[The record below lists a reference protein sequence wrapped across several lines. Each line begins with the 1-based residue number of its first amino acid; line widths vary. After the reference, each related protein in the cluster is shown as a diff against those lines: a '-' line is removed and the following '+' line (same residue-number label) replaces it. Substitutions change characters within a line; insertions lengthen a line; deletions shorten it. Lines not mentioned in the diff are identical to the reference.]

1 MLKSR
6 ARHSVGRKLCK
17 DGSNKIVEAI
27 QYTKSI
33 PRYLAMRY
41 LGKRWRSLYTSPFSC
56 TRLVDIPEPQ
66 LPTPEWVKVK
76 TRLSG
81 ICGSDLATITA
92 KGSPYFS
99 PFTSTPFVL
108 GHEIVGEVA
117 ETGTAVE
124 GFPVGTRVVIEP
136 ALSCPVRGISPLC
149 YQCRN
154 QRFANCENITKGDIS
169 EGVQTGYCRDTGG
182 GWSQYVLAHQS
193 QLHLVPDAISDEA
206 AVLLEPFACAL
217 HGVLKFSPD
226 RTATIC
232 VIGGGS
238 IGLLTV
244 AALRIL
250 GHRNRIIIFAKYP
263 HQQQLARE
271 LGADDV
277 LSPNSGRYAAF
288 CELTG
293 ATSHQPELGQQV
305 LIGGVDVTF
314 DCIGSSVT
322 IDDALRFTRA
332 GGDVI
337 LVGMPGIPKNVDW
350 TSIWYKQL
358 RVTGAYTYG
367 LENHNDEQIHTFTLG
382 MRLLQKM
389 EAHLRPL
396 VSTLFPLRDYK
407 RAIQTALNT
416 GKTATVKTAFDLR
429 N

>member
-1 MLKSR
+1 M
-6 ARHSVGRKLCK
+6 
-17 DGSNKIVEAI
+17 EAI

-41 LGKRWRSLYTSPFSC
+41 LGKRWRNLYTSSVSC
-56 TRLVDIPEPQ
+56 VHLVDMPEPQ
-66 LPTPEWVKVK
+66 LLTPEWVKVR

-81 ICGSDLATITA
+81 ICGSDLAIITA

-117 ETGTAVE
+117 ETGAAVE
-124 GFPVGTRVVIEP
+124 GFRVGRRVVIEP
-136 ALSCPVRGISPLC
+136 VLSCSVRGISPPC
-149 YQCRN
+149 HQCRN

-169 EGVQTGYCRDTGG
+169 AGVQTGYCRDTGG

-193 QLHLVPDAISDEA
+193 QLHLVPDDILDET

-217 HGVLKFSPD
+217 HGVLKFSPN
-226 RTATIC
+226 RAATIC
-232 VIGGGS
+232 VIGGGT

-244 AALRIL
+244 AALRGL

-271 LGADDV
+271 LGADEV

-314 DCIGSSVT
+314 DCIGSSVA
-322 IDDALRFTRA
+322 IDDALRFTRV
-332 GGDVI
+332 GGEVI

-358 RVTGAYTYG
+358 KVEGAYTYG
-367 LENHNDEQIHTFTLG
+367 LETHNGEQIHTFTLG

-389 EAHLRPL
+389 GPGLRPL
-396 VSTLFPLRDYK
+396 VSKPFPLRDYK
-407 RAIQTALNT
+407 RAIQTAMNT
-416 GKTATVKTAFDLR
+416 GKTITVKTAFDLR
-429 N
+429 

>member
-1 MLKSR
+1 M
-6 ARHSVGRKLCK
+6 
-17 DGSNKIVEAI
+17 EAI

-41 LGKRWRSLYTSPFSC
+41 LGKRWRSLYTSLVSC
-56 TRLVDIPEPQ
+56 VHLVDIPEPQ

-76 TRLSG
+76 PRLSG

-108 GHEIVGEVA
+108 GHEIVGDIA
-117 ETGTAVE
+117 EIGEAVD
-124 GFPVGTRVVIEP
+124 GFSVGARVVIEP
-136 ALSCPVRGISPLC
+136 ALSCKVRGISPPC
-149 YQCRN
+149 YQCQN
-154 QRFANCENITKGDIS
+154 LRFANCENITKGDIS

-182 GWSQYVLAHQS
+182 GWSQSVLAHQS
-193 QLHLVPDAISDEA
+193 QLHLVPDDISDEA

-217 HGVLKFSPD
+217 HGVLKAQHPVGGICNPD
-226 RTATIC
+226 ASIC
-232 VIGGGS
+232 IIGGGT

-244 AALRIL
+244 AALRTL

-277 LSPNSGRYAAF
+277 LLPNSDRYATF
-288 CELTG
+288 SELTG
-293 ATSHQPELGQQV
+293 AESHQPELGQQV

-322 IDDALRFTRA
+322 IDDAIRFTRA
-332 GGDVI
+332 GGEVI

-367 LENHNDEQIHTFTLG
+367 LETHNGEEIHTFILG

-389 EAHLRPL
+389 ETHLRSL
-396 VSTLFPLRDYK
+396 VSTLFPLKDYK

-416 GKTATVKTAFDLR
+416 GKTATVKTVFDLR

>member
-1 MLKSR
+1 MK
-6 ARHSVGRKLCK
+6 
-17 DGSNKIVEAI
+17 AI

-33 PRYLAMRY
+33 PRYLVMRH
-41 LGKRWRSLYTSPFSC
+41 LGKRWRNLYTSSVSC
-56 TRLVDIPEPQ
+56 MHLVDMPEPQ
-66 LPTPEWVKVK
+66 LPTPEWVKVR

-81 ICGSDLATITA
+81 ICGSDLAIITA

-108 GHEIVGEVA
+108 GHEIMGEIAEVGA
-117 ETGTAVE
+117 TVE
-124 GFPVGTRVVIEP
+124 GFSVGARVVIEP
-136 ALSCPVRGISPLC
+136 ALSCKVRGISPPC
-149 YQCRN
+149 HQCRN

-169 EGVQTGYCRDTGG
+169 AGVQTGYCRDTGG
-182 GWSQYVLAHQS
+182 GWSEYVLAHQS
-193 QLHLVPDAISDEA
+193 QLHLVPDDILDET

-217 HGVLKFSPD
+217 HGVLKTEFNEAD
-226 RTATIC
+226 EIC
-232 VIGGGS
+232 VIGGGT

-250 GHRNRIIIFAKYP
+250 GHQNRTLVFAKYP
-263 HQQQLARE
+263 HQQQLALE
-271 LGADDV
+271 LGADEV

-332 GGDVI
+332 GGEVI

-358 RVTGAYTYG
+358 NVKGAYTYG
-367 LENHNDEQIHTFTLG
+367 LETHNGEQIHTFTLG

-389 EAHLRPL
+389 GPGLRPL
-396 VSTLFPLRDYK
+396 VSKPFSLRDYK
-407 RAIQTALNT
+407 RAIQTAMNT

-429 N
+429 

>member
-1 MLKSR
+1 MK
-6 ARHSVGRKLCK
+6 
-17 DGSNKIVEAI
+17 AI

-33 PRYLAMRY
+33 PRYLVMRH
-41 LGKRWRSLYTSPFSC
+41 LGKRWRNLYTSFVSC
-56 TRLVDIPEPQ
+56 VHLVDIPEPQ
-66 LPTPEWVKVK
+66 LPTPEWVKVR
-76 TRLSG
+76 TRLSS
-81 ICGSDLATITA
+81 ICGSDLAIITA

-108 GHEIVGEVA
+108 GHEIVGEIA
-117 ETGTAVE
+117 ETGAAVE
-124 GFPVGTRVVIEP
+124 GFPVGARVVIEP
-136 ALSCPVRGISPLC
+136 ALSCQVRGITP
-149 YQCRN
+149 QCHQCQN
-154 QRFANCENITKGDIS
+154 LRFANCENITKGDIS
-169 EGVQTGYCRDTGG
+169 AGVQTGYCRDTGG
-182 GWSQYVLAHQS
+182 GWSEYVLAHQS
-193 QLHLVPDAISDEA
+193 QLHLVPDDILDET

-217 HGVLKFSPD
+217 HGVLKTEFNEAD
-226 RTATIC
+226 EIC
-232 VIGGGS
+232 VIGGGT

-244 AALRIL
+244 AALRGL
-250 GHRNRIIIFAKYP
+250 GHQNRTLVFAKYP
-263 HQQQLARE
+263 HQQQLALE
-271 LGADDV
+271 LGADEV

-332 GGDVI
+332 GGEVI

-358 RVTGAYTYG
+358 KVEGAYTYG
-367 LENHNDEQIHTFTLG
+367 LETHNGEQIHTFTLG

-389 EAHLRPL
+389 GPGLRPL
-396 VSTLFPLRDYK
+396 VSKPFPLRDYK
-407 RAIQTALNT
+407 RAIQTAMNT

-429 N
+429 

>member
-1 MLKSR
+1 M
-6 ARHSVGRKLCK
+6 
-17 DGSNKIVEAI
+17 EAI
-27 QYTKSI
+27 QYTKNI

-66 LPTPEWVKVK
+66 LPTPEWVKVR

-117 ETGTAVE
+117 ETGDAVE

-136 ALSCPVRGISPLC
+136 ALSCSVRGISSPC

-193 QLHLVPDAISDEA
+193 QLHHVPDDLSDEI

-217 HGVLKFSPD
+217 HGVLNFSPN

-232 VIGGGS
+232 VIGGGT

-250 GHRNRIIIFAKYP
+250 GHRNRIIIFAKHP

-271 LGADDV
+271 LGADDI
-277 LSPNSGRYAAF
+277 LSPNSDRYAAF

-293 ATSHQPELGQQV
+293 ATSYQPELGQQV
-305 LIGGVDVTF
+305 LVGGVDVTF
-314 DCIGSSVT
+314 DCISTSVT
-322 IDDALRFTRA
+322 IDDALRFTCA

-367 LENHNDEQIHTFTLG
+367 LETLNDEQIHTFTLG

-396 VSTLFPLRDYK
+396 VSALFPLRDYK

-416 GKTATVKTAFDLR
+416 GKTATVKTVFDLR

>member
-1 MLKSR
+1 M
-6 ARHSVGRKLCK
+6 
-17 DGSNKIVEAI
+17 EAI

-41 LGKRWRSLYTSPFSC
+41 LGKRWQGLYTSPFSC
-56 TRLVDIPEPQ
+56 TRLVNIPEPQ

-76 TRLSG
+76 PRLSG

-108 GHEIVGEVA
+108 GHEVVGDVA
-117 ETGTAVE
+117 ETGDAVA

-136 ALSCPVRGISPLC
+136 ALSCPVRGISPPC
-149 YQCRN
+149 HQCQN
-154 QRFANCENITKGDIS
+154 SRFANCENITKGDIS

-193 QLHLVPDAISDEA
+193 QLHSVPDDISDET

-226 RTATIC
+226 RTATLCI
-232 VIGGGS
+232 IGGGT

-263 HQQQLARE
+263 HQQQLARA

-293 ATSHQPELGQQV
+293 ATAHQPELGQQV

-367 LENHNDEQIHTFTLG
+367 LETLNDEQVHTFTLG
-382 MRLLQKM
+382 MRLLEKM

-416 GKTATVKTAFDLR
+416 GKTATVKTVFDLR
-429 N
+429 S

>member
-1 MLKSR
+1 M
-6 ARHSVGRKLCK
+6 
-17 DGSNKIVEAI
+17 EAI

-33 PRYLAMRY
+33 PRYLAMRH
-41 LGKRWRSLYTSPFSC
+41 LGKRWQSLYTSPFSC

-66 LPTPEWVKVK
+66 LPTPEWVKVR

-81 ICGSDLATITA
+81 ICGSDLAIITA

-117 ETGTAVE
+117 ETGATVE
-124 GFPVGTRVVIEP
+124 GFRVGRRVVIEP
-136 ALSCPVRGISPLC
+136 ALSCSVRGISPPC
-149 YQCRN
+149 HQCRN

-169 EGVQTGYCRDTGG
+169 AGVQTGYCRDTGG

-193 QLHLVPDAISDEA
+193 QLHLVPDDISDEA

-217 HGVLKFSPD
+217 HGVLKFSPN

-232 VIGGGS
+232 VIGGGT

-244 AALRIL
+244 AALRGL
-250 GHRNRIIIFAKYP
+250 GHRNRILVFAKYP
-263 HQQQLARE
+263 HQQQLALE

-332 GGDVI
+332 GGEVI

-358 RVTGAYTYG
+358 NVKGAYTYG
-367 LENHNDEQIHTFTLG
+367 LETHNGEQIHTFTLG

-389 EAHLRPL
+389 GPGLRPL
-396 VSTLFPLRDYK
+396 VSKPFPLRNYK
-407 RAIQTALNT
+407 RAIQTAMNT

-429 N
+429 

>member
-1 MLKSR
+1 MK
-6 ARHSVGRKLCK
+6 
-17 DGSNKIVEAI
+17 AI

-33 PRYLAMRY
+33 PRYLVMRH
-41 LGKRWRSLYTSPFSC
+41 LGKRWRNLYTSFVSC
-56 TRLVDIPEPQ
+56 VHLVDIPEPQ
-66 LPTPEWVKVK
+66 LPTPEWVKVR
-76 TRLSG
+76 TRLSS
-81 ICGSDLATITA
+81 ICGSDLAIITA

-108 GHEIVGEVA
+108 GHEIVGEIA
-117 ETGTAVE
+117 ETGAAVE
-124 GFPVGTRVVIEP
+124 GFPVGARVVIEP
-136 ALSCPVRGISPLC
+136 ALSCQVRGITP
-149 YQCRN
+149 QCHQCQN
-154 QRFANCENITKGDIS
+154 LRFANCENITKGDIS
-169 EGVQTGYCRDTGG
+169 AGVQTGYCRDTGG
-182 GWSQYVLAHQS
+182 GWSEYVLAHQS
-193 QLHLVPDAISDEA
+193 QLHLVPDDILDET

-217 HGVLKFSPD
+217 HGVLKTEFNETD
-226 RTATIC
+226 EIC
-232 VIGGGS
+232 VIGGGT

-244 AALRIL
+244 AALRGL
-250 GHRNRIIIFAKYP
+250 GHRNRILIFAKYP
-263 HQQQLARE
+263 HQQQLALE

-332 GGDVI
+332 GGDII

-358 RVTGAYTYG
+358 NVKGAYTYG
-367 LENHNDEQIHTFTLG
+367 LETHNGEQVHTFTLG

-389 EAHLRPL
+389 GPGLRPL
-396 VSTLFPLRDYK
+396 VSKPFPLRDYK
-407 RAIQTALNT
+407 RAIQTAMNT

-429 N
+429 M

>member
-1 MLKSR
+1 MK
-6 ARHSVGRKLCK
+6 
-17 DGSNKIVEAI
+17 AI

-66 LPTPEWVKVK
+66 LPTSEWVKVRP
-76 TRLSG
+76 RLSG

-117 ETGTAVE
+117 ETGAAVE
-124 GFPVGTRVVIEP
+124 GFRVGRRVVIEP
-136 ALSCPVRGISPLC
+136 ALSCLVRGISPPC
-149 YQCRN
+149 HQCRN

-169 EGVQTGYCRDTGG
+169 AGVQTGYCRDTGG
-182 GWSQYVLAHQS
+182 GWSQSVLAHQS
-193 QLHLVPDAISDEA
+193 QLHLVPDGISDET

-217 HGVLKFSPD
+217 HGVLKFSPN
-226 RTATIC
+226 RTATLCI
-232 VIGGGS
+232 IGSGT

-244 AALRIL
+244 AALRVL

-277 LSPNSGRYAAF
+277 LSPNSDRYAAF

-293 ATSHQPELGQQV
+293 ATSYQPELGQQV

-367 LENHNDEQIHTFTLG
+367 LETHNDEQIHTFTLG

-389 EAHLRPL
+389 ESHLRPL

-429 N
+429 

>member
-1 MLKSR
+1 M
-6 ARHSVGRKLCK
+6 
-17 DGSNKIVEAI
+17 EAI

-41 LGKRWRSLYTSPFSC
+41 LGKRWRGLYTSPFSC

-66 LPTPEWVKVK
+66 LPTPEWVKVR

-108 GHEIVGEVA
+108 GHEIVGEIA
-117 ETGTAVE
+117 EAGTAVK
-124 GFPVGTRVVIEP
+124 GFSVGTRVVIEP
-136 ALSCPVRGISPLC
+136 ALSCPVRGISPPC
-149 YQCRN
+149 HQCRN

-169 EGVQTGYCRDTGG
+169 GGVQTGYCRDTGG

-193 QLHLVPDAISDEA
+193 QLHPVPDVISDET

-217 HGVLKFSPD
+217 HGVLKIPSD
-226 RTATIC
+226 RTATLC
-232 VIGGGS
+232 VIGGGT
-238 IGLLTV
+238 IGLLTI

-263 HQQQLARE
+263 HQQRLASE
-271 LGADDV
+271 LGADDI
-277 LSPNSGRYAAF
+277 LSPNSSRYAAF

-293 ATSHQPELGQQV
+293 ATSYQPELGQQV
-305 LIGGVDVTF
+305 LLGGVDVTF

-332 GGDVI
+332 GGEVI

-367 LENHNDEQIHTFTLG
+367 LETHNDEQIHTFTLG
-382 MRLLQKM
+382 MRLLEKM

-396 VSTLFPLRDYK
+396 VSQLFPLRDYK

-429 N
+429 D

>member
-1 MLKSR
+1 
-6 ARHSVGRKLCK
+6 
-17 DGSNKIVEAI
+17 
-27 QYTKSI
+27 
-33 PRYLAMRY
+33 MRY

-66 LPTPEWVKVK
+66 LPTPEWVKVR

-117 ETGTAVE
+117 ETGTAVK
-124 GFPVGTRVVIEP
+124 GFSVGTRVVIEP
-136 ALSCPVRGISPLC
+136 ALSCPVRGISPPC
-149 YQCRN
+149 HQCRN

-169 EGVQTGYCRDTGG
+169 GGVQTGYCRDTGG
-182 GWSQYVLAHQS
+182 GWSQYVLAHRS
-193 QLHLVPDAISDEA
+193 QLHPVPDDISDEA

-217 HGVLKFSPD
+217 HGVLKIPSD
-226 RTATIC
+226 RTATLCI
-232 VIGGGS
+232 IGGGT

-263 HQQQLARE
+263 HQQRLASE

-277 LSPNSGRYAAF
+277 LSPNSSRYAAF
-288 CELTG
+288 CERTG
-293 ATSHQPELGQQV
+293 ATSYQPELGQQV
-305 LIGGVDVTF
+305 LLGGVDVTF

-322 IDDALRFTRA
+322 IDDALRFTRS
-332 GGDVI
+332 GGEVI

-367 LENHNDEQIHTFTLG
+367 LETHNDEQIHTFTLG

-429 N
+429 D

>member
-1 MLKSR
+1 MK
-6 ARHSVGRKLCK
+6 
-17 DGSNKIVEAI
+17 AI

-33 PRYLAMRY
+33 PRYLAMRH
-41 LGKRWRSLYTSPFSC
+41 LGKRWRNLYTSFVSC
-56 TRLVDIPEPQ
+56 VHLVDIPEPQ

-76 TRLSG
+76 PRLSG

-108 GHEIVGEVA
+108 GHEIVGEIA
-117 ETGTAVE
+117 ETGAAVE
-124 GFPVGTRVVIEP
+124 GFSVGARVVIEP
-136 ALSCPVRGISPLC
+136 ALSCQVRGITP
-149 YQCRN
+149 QCHQCQN
-154 QRFANCENITKGDIS
+154 LRFANCENITKGDIS
-169 EGVQTGYCRDTGG
+169 AGVQTGYCRDTGG
-182 GWSQYVLAHQS
+182 GWSEYVLAHQS
-193 QLHLVPDAISDEA
+193 QLHLVPDDILDET

-217 HGVLKFSPD
+217 HGVLKTEFNETD
-226 RTATIC
+226 EIC
-232 VIGGGS
+232 VIGGGT
-238 IGLLTV
+238 IGILTI
-244 AALRIL
+244 AALRGL
-250 GHRNRIIIFAKYP
+250 GHRNRILIFAKYP
-263 HQQQLARE
+263 HQQQLALE

-293 ATSHQPELGQQV
+293 AASHQPELGQQV

-358 RVTGAYTYG
+358 NVKGAYTYG
-367 LENHNDEQIHTFTLG
+367 LETHNGEQIHTFTLG

-389 EAHLRPL
+389 GPGLRPL
-396 VSTLFPLRDYK
+396 VSKPFPLRDYK
-407 RAIQTALNT
+407 RAIQTAMNT

-429 N
+429 M

>member
-1 MLKSR
+1 M
-6 ARHSVGRKLCK
+6 
-17 DGSNKIVEAI
+17 EAI

-41 LGKRWRSLYTSPFSC
+41 LGKRWRGLYTSPFSC

-66 LPTPEWVKVK
+66 LPTPEWVKVR

-108 GHEIVGEVA
+108 GHEIVGEIA
-117 ETGTAVE
+117 ETGDAVE
-124 GFPVGTRVVIEP
+124 GFPVGARVVIEP
-136 ALSCPVRGISPLC
+136 VLSCPVRGVSPPC
-149 YQCRN
+149 HQCRN

-169 EGVQTGYCRDTGG
+169 AGVQTGYCRDTGG
-182 GWSQYVLAHQS
+182 GWSQFFLAHQL
-193 QLHLVPDAISDEA
+193 QLHLVPDDIADET

-217 HGVLKFSPD
+217 HGVLKAQHPVGGICNPD
-226 RTATIC
+226 SSIC
-232 VIGGGS
+232 VIGGGT

-244 AALRIL
+244 AALRVL
-250 GHRNRIIIFAKYP
+250 GHRNRILIFAKYP

-277 LSPNSGRYAAF
+277 LLPNSGRYAAF

-322 IDDALRFTRA
+322 IDDAFRFTRA
-332 GGDVI
+332 GGEVI

-358 RVTGAYTYG
+358 NVTGAYTYG
-367 LENHNDEQIHTFTLG
+367 LETHNDEQIHTFTLG

-407 RAIQTALNT
+407 RALQTALNT

>member
-1 MLKSR
+1 M
-6 ARHSVGRKLCK
+6 
-17 DGSNKIVEAI
+17 EAI

-66 LPTPEWVKVK
+66 LPTPEWVKIK

-108 GHEIVGEVA
+108 GHEIVGNVA
-117 ETGTAVE
+117 EIGDAVD
-124 GFPVGTRVVIEP
+124 GFPTGTRVVIEP
-136 ALSCPVRGISPLC
+136 ALSCKVRGISPPC
-149 YQCRN
+149 HQCRN
-154 QRFANCENITKGDIS
+154 LRFANCENITKGDIS
-169 EGVQTGYCRDTGG
+169 EGVQTGYCRDTSG
-182 GWSQYVLAHQS
+182 GWSESVLAHQS
-193 QLHLVPDAISDEA
+193 QLHLVPDDISDET

-217 HGVLKFSPD
+217 HGVLKIPSD

-232 VIGGGS
+232 VIGGGTM
-238 IGLLTV
+238 GLLTV

-250 GHRNRIIIFAKYP
+250 GHRNRIIIFAKHP

-277 LSPNSGRYAAF
+277 LSPNRSRYGAF
-288 CELTG
+288 SELTG
-293 ATSHQPELGQQV
+293 AESHQPELGQQV
-305 LIGGVDVTF
+305 LVGGVDVTF
-314 DCIGSSVT
+314 DCIGTSVT

-332 GGDVI
+332 GGEVI

-367 LENHNDEQIHTFTLG
+367 LETHNEEQVHTFTLG

>member
-1 MLKSR
+1 M
-6 ARHSVGRKLCK
+6 
-17 DGSNKIVEAI
+17 EAI

-33 PRYLAMRY
+33 PRYLAMRH

-66 LPTPEWVKVK
+66 LPTPEWIKVR

-117 ETGTAVE
+117 ETGAAVE
-124 GFPVGTRVVIEP
+124 GFRVGRRVVIEP
-136 ALSCPVRGISPLC
+136 VLSCSVRGISPPC
-149 YQCRN
+149 HQCQN
-154 QRFANCENITKGDIS
+154 LRFANCENITKGDIS
-169 EGVQTGYCRDTGG
+169 AGVQTGYCRDTGG

-193 QLHLVPDAISDEA
+193 QLHLVPDDISDEA

-217 HGVLKFSPD
+217 HGVLKFSPN
-226 RTATIC
+226 RAATIC
-232 VIGGGS
+232 VIGGGT

-244 AALRIL
+244 AALRVL

-271 LGADDV
+271 LGADEV

-314 DCIGSSVT
+314 DCIGSSVA
-322 IDDALRFTRA
+322 IDDALRFTRV
-332 GGDVI
+332 GGEVI

-358 RVTGAYTYG
+358 KMEGAYTYG
-367 LENHNDEQIHTFTLG
+367 LETHNGEQVHTFTLG

-389 EAHLRPL
+389 KSHLRPL

-407 RAIQTALNT
+407 RAIQTAMNT

-429 N
+429 M